1 MANDLRLEK
10 KIYEL
15 EQLAGNLSDDTWI
28 PLAKDNLT
36 RRASLLLLKRYLN
49 GDNDEP
55 STTNFYSSFKIN
67 GLFTDVYNTLA
78 EMNSEIT
85 TIDNNYDYLLQLIN
99 SNYTTLNGRITQE
112 VNDRVKAIEDEAE
125 AREAA
130 DEAEAEAREAADRA
144 EAKTRSEAD
153 QALDKKINDEVTRS
167 TAADTTHTQKLSEHE
182 GRLNGIDATLTHHGQ
197 TLNTHNDI
205 LTNHTAR
212 IDTLERDLSALTTK
226 VASLIT
232 YGATAPNAGN
242 IPVGGIYIQFID

>member
-36 RRASLLLLKRYLN
+36 RRASLLLLKKYFN

-112 VNDRVKAIEDEAE
+112 VNDRVKAIEDEA
-125 AREAA
+125 
-130 DEAEAEAREAADRA
+130 
-144 EAKTRSEAD
+144 KTRSEAD
-153 QALDKKINDEVTRS
+153 QALDKKINDEITRS

-182 GRLNGIDATLTHHGQ
+182 GRLNGIDATLTRHGQ
-197 TLNTHNDI
+197 TLNTHNGI

-212 IDTLERDLSALTTK
+212 IDVLERDLGALATK